1 MRRADRIGSRVA
13 CLCLPEV
20 AGDEEPARACGVD
33 VGAGGEGAGGEVG
46 GAALEEEAA
55 ALESARGGE
64 LGGENAELG
73 GLDLLLGLRIKGKGG
88 KRRRG
93 EAGGARVWR
102 VSEREM
108 RGFKMRRGAA

>member
-1 MRRADRIGSRVA
+1 MK
-13 CLCLPEV
+13 LCLPEV
-20 AGDEEPARACGVD
+20 AGDDEAARACGVD

-64 LGGENAELG
+64 LGGEDAELG
-73 GLDLLLGLRIKGKGG
+73 GLNLLLGLRIKARGG

-93 EAGGARVWR
+93 EAAGGVRVWR
-102 VSEREM
+102 VSERWEM
-108 RGFKMRRGAA
+108 REFEMRRGAA